1 MDVFTRRAILQGLDN
16 PGGRNDYVTGLQG
29 RMTPVHYAG
38 SVDVIVRY
46 VPDRMVVTP
55 DSFEAYLETVKGLEW
70 SCLEDMANAMVK
82 DVSNEMLTRWTQV
95 ILRAGQPELEHIGS
109 HEVSVEDRQPGW
121 RNDDLIFRLAPL

>member
-1 MDVFTRRAILQGLDN
+1 MDVFARRAVLQGLDN

-29 RMTPVHYAG
+29 RMTPIHYDG
-38 SVDVIVRY
+38 ELNVFIRY

-55 DSFEAYLETVKGLEW
+55 ESFEAYLGTVEKLEW
-70 SCLEDMANAMVK
+70 SSLEDMANAMVK

-95 ILRAGQPELEHIGS
+95 VLKAAHPELAHIAN
-109 HEVSVEDRQPGW
+109 HEVNVEDRQPGW